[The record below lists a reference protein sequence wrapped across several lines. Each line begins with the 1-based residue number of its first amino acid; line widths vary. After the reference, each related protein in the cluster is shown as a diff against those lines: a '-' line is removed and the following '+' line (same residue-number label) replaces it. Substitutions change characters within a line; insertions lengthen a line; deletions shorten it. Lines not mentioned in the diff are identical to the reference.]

1 MRPKSASPDD
11 RWQRIE
17 EVFHRAAELA
27 PGDRAD
33 FLATVCA
40 GDLELRREVESLLA
54 NDDSQDNLI
63 AAAVSQAAG
72 KLPDSMPASHAG
84 LIGQRIGPYQVDQL
98 IGEGGMG
105 LVFKARDVQLN
116 RSVAIKVLPAE
127 RLSDPERKRRFLQEA
142 KATSLLNHPN
152 IVTVHG
158 ITHERDADF
167 LVMEFV
173 AGKTLDQLIP
183 AKGLAL
189 KPALKYALEI
199 ASALEAAHAAGIV
212 HRDIKPSNIMI
223 TEQGR
228 VKVLDFGLAKLTES
242 DQAPGPDQSAPLTT
256 QAGLVFGT
264 AAYMSPEQAQGG
276 RADARSDI
284 FSFGALLYQMVT
296 GRRAFPGENVITIL
310 AGVINQ
316 QPAPLA
322 TLVPNIPQQLDWI
335 IVQCL
340 KKDPNRRIQH
350 IVDVKIALE
359 AVIEQLE
366 APPAPVPRVRTL
378 RRWIAPAILAAL
390 ILIALGVWA
399 GLRLWH
405 KDAITFERL
414 TFGQG
419 DIISARFAPN
429 GAVVYSADWD
439 GRPPT
444 LFVAEPGSREAR
456 PLGLPSGTIQSISA
470 SGEMAIL
477 IGAGDSSTLG
487 TLARAPLAGG
497 APRPILE
504 NVSAADWSPSGDSL
518 AVIRTLNG
526 QHRVEYPIGNVL
538 YQTSSLRTPVFLSV
552 SRHGDRLAFFDF
564 SSDGDFSLK
573 VISLKTNDTQRRIR
587 ILSRGWRAVG
597 GLGWSPNDSQ
607 VWLAGGRTGRDPG
620 IYSVD
625 LGGHER
631 LLTQIAGWPN
641 VKDIAPDGRM
651 LVGNTDSRIGIR
663 CLTPGAKEERDLG
676 WLDASFINDISD
688 DGKQIVLMELSSGQ
702 GQNSAIYLR
711 PTDGS
716 PAVRLGYGNRA
727 SLSPDDKWVACL
739 RRNRDSSQ
747 IILLPTGAGEEK
759 PLRIPGIQPETPEW
773 FPDGQ
778 HILFTG
784 NETAQPPRTYTYDLA
799 NGQIHPVTPAGVR
812 ATAVSPDGQSVIV
825 IGDGG
830 ASLLSLTGR
839 PTVALGAIGSG
850 TSVLRWN
857 DASHI
862 FLERT
867 APDRHSAAILR
878 LDIRSG
884 RLETVRDLKLPD
896 RNAFFFN
903 SARVSADGQSY
914 AFSYQRDL
922 STLYLANGVR

>member
-1 MRPKSASPDD
+1 MSPKSAEPGDD

-27 PGDRAD
+27 PAERAD

-40 GDLELRREVESLLA
+40 GDLALRREVESLLA
-54 NDDSQDNLI
+54 NDDSHDNLI
-63 AAAVSQAAG
+63 EAAVSQVVG
-72 KLPDSMPASHAG
+72 KLPGSPPAPGAD

-105 LVFKARDVQLN
+105 LVYKARDLQLN

-158 ITHERDADF
+158 ITHEREADF

-173 AGKTLDQLIP
+173 AGKTLDHLIP
-183 AKGLAL
+183 AKGLPI
-189 KPALKYALEI
+189 KQALKYALAI
-199 ASALEAAHAAGIV
+199 ADALEAAHAAGIV

-228 VKVLDFGLAKLTES
+228 VKVLDFGLAKLTEPE
-242 DQAPGPDQSAPLTT
+242 QAPGPDQSAPLTT

-284 FSFGALLYQMVT
+284 FSFGALLYEMMT
-296 GRRAFPGENVITIL
+296 GHRAFLGENVITVL

-322 TLVPNIPQQLDWI
+322 TLVPNIPIQLDWI

-340 KKDPNRRIQH
+340 RKDPNRRIQH

-366 APPAPVPRVRTL
+366 APAEPAPRVRTR
-378 RRWIAPAILAAL
+378 RRWIAPAVLAAF
-390 ILIALGVWA
+390 IFIALGVWA
-399 GLRLWH
+399 GLRLLH
-405 KDAITFERL
+405 KNTVTFQRL
-414 TFGQG
+414 TFRQG
-419 DIISARFAPN
+419 DIIASRFAPN
-429 GAVVYSADWD
+429 GTVVYSAEWD
-439 GRPPT
+439 GAPPAV
-444 LFVAEPGSREAR
+444 FVAQPGSREAR
-456 PLGLPSGTIQSISA
+456 PLDLPSGTIQSMSA

-477 IGAGDSSTLG
+477 LGAGDVGTLG
-487 TLARAPLAGG
+487 TLARASLAGG
-497 APRPILE
+497 AARPVLE
-504 NVSAADWSPSGDSL
+504 NVSSADWSPSGDSL

-526 QHRVEYPIGNVL
+526 QHRIEYPIGNVL
-538 YQTSSLRTPVFLSV
+538 YQTPSLRTPVFLRV
-552 SRHGDRLAFFDF
+552 SRHGDRVAFFDF
-564 SSDGDFSLK
+564 TSDSDFSLK
-573 VISLKTNDTQRRIR
+573 VIDTQRRTR
-587 ILSRGWRAVG
+587 VLSRGWRAVG

-607 VWLAGGRTGRDPG
+607 LWFAGGRTGSDPG
-620 IYSVD
+620 IYAVD
-625 LGGHER
+625 LAGRER

-641 VKDIAPDGRM
+641 VKDIASDGRM
-651 LVGNTDSRIGIR
+651 LVGNADSRLGIR
-663 CLTPGAKEERDLG
+663 CLTPGAKEESELG
-676 WLDASFINDISD
+676 WLDASVISDISN
-688 DGKQIVLMELSSGQ
+688 DGGEIVLMELSSGQ
-702 GQNSAIYLR
+702 GQNPAIYLR

-739 RRNRDSSQ
+739 RRTRDSSQ

-759 PLRIPGIQPETPEW
+759 PLRTPGIQPETAEW
-773 FPDGQ
+773 FPDGR

-799 NGQIHPVTPAGVR
+799 NEQIHPVTPAGVR
-812 ATAVSPDGQSVIV
+812 ATAVSPDGQSAIV
-825 IGDGG
+825 IRDGK
-830 ASLLSLTGR
+830 ASLLSLAGR
-839 PTVALGAIGSG
+839 PAIPLGAIGPD

-862 FLERT
+862 LLERT
-867 APDRHSAAILR
+867 DPDRRTASILR
-878 LDIRSG
+878 LDIRTG

-896 RNAFFFN
+896 RTALFFN

-922 STLYLANGVR
+922 STLYLVNGLK